1 MDGNITLREM
11 TKDDLNF
18 VISIRNLES
27 TRKYL
32 ENKALFT
39 YEDSLLWFINNKPF
53 WFIIYF
59 GKHRIGYFRTLKAQ
73 EFIYVGLDL
82 AEEYRGKKLSYPVF
96 QKCLSYLRELGH
108 QKFCLKVFEEN
119 EVAVRLYKKLGFK
132 LVSSEL
138 VESKNYLYMELV

>member
-1 MDGNITLREM
+1 MDGNITLRNM

-39 YEDSLLWFINNKPF
+39 YEDSLLWFNTNKPF
-53 WFIIYF
+53 WLIIYF
-59 GKHRIGYFRTLKAQ
+59 DKHRIGYFRTLKSE

-82 AEEYRGKKLSYPVF
+82 SEEYRGKKLSYPVF